1 MGMLGLPR
9 GKVSLNSMIARTA
22 AVALVCAAV
31 IAPLASAF
39 TTPFTPISG
48 LRQARQTPL
57 AGAQRVGPLF
67 GKSPLPARRTNERTN
82 LKMAYE
88 IDLKGKVAF
97 IGGVADASGYGWAI
111 AKQLANA
118 GATIVVG
125 TWPPVLTIFERGLKK
140 GFGEDAKLL
149 DGSDMKI
156 AKIYPLDAM
165 FSDPSEIPED
175 VKANK
180 RYAGLTDFDIE
191 SCAKAVE
198 RDFGKVD
205 ILVHSLANGPE
216 VTKPLLETSRNGY
229 LAASSASAYSFV
241 SMMQHFGPLMPPGL
255 LLSLTFIASER
266 VVPGYGGGMSSAKA
280 QLESDT
286 RTLAFEAGRR
296 WGVRV
301 NTISAGPLASR
312 AATAIKKGAAGE
324 RNFID
329 YCIDYNI
336 ANTPLPDPLYSDDV
350 GRAALALCSEL
361 TGAVTGTCQY
371 GDNGMHAMGLAVDS
385 ESFAEYV
392 EKQSGYPWDEWK
404 PEVGFKKHGLPSP
417 YDKDAAPVA

>member
-1 MGMLGLPR
+1 MGKQER
-9 GKVSLNSMIARTA
+9 GTMAMTRAILVACAVAGAAAFNPLVGSFGRVSLRKG
-22 AVALVCAAV
+22 AVAQTSAGRRAA
-31 IAPLASAF
+31 AGLSQGRRAASLSNVAMK
-39 TTPFTPISG
+39 G
-48 LRQARQTPL
+48 
-57 AGAQRVGPLF
+57 
-67 GKSPLPARRTNERTN
+67 
-82 LKMAYE
+82 YE
-88 IDLKGKVAF
+88 IDLTGKVAF

-125 TWPPVLTIFERGLKK
+125 TWPPVLTLFERGLKK
-140 GFGEDAKLL
+140 GFGEDGELQ
-149 DGSDMKI
+149 DGSQMEI
-156 AKIYPLDAM
+156 AKVYPLDAM
-165 FSDPSEIPED
+165 FSTPDEIPD
-175 VKANK
+175 DIKNNK
-180 RYAGLTDFDIE
+180 RYAGLDGYDIE
-191 SCAKAVE
+191 SCAAKVKA
-198 RDFGKVD
+198 DFGKVD

-216 VTKPLLETSRNGY
+216 VTKPLLETSRAGY
-229 LAASSASAYSFV
+229 LAASSASAYSMV
-241 SMMQHFGPLMPPGL
+241 SLLQHFGPHMNAGGTA
-255 LLSLTFIASER
+255 LSLTFIASER

-286 RTLAFEAGRR
+286 KTLAWEAGRR
-296 WGVRV
+296 FGVRV

-371 GDNGMHAMGLAVDS
+371 VDNGMHAMGLAVDS

-392 EKQSGYPWDEWK
+392 GKQSGYPWDEWK